1 MRKEEAGKRE
11 RERAWVEMN
20 QANLQSKVSKDWS
33 FEKPDQFIKL
43 YKKLDVYVFFYQ

>member
-11 RERAWVEMN
+11 RAIWVEMN

-33 FEKPDQFIKL
+33 FEKPDQFIEL
-43 YKKLDVYVFFYQ
+43 YEKLDVYVFFYQ